1 VQNGTLSKGEGV
13 EQGNRILE
21 EHYEKQVSI
30 INKFVEKKD
39 LIGITGREALLK
51 EALEEAKAA
60 WEEIIIEASEAW
72 KLKRVAIGVISF
84 TTLTLAEQQKLVEP
98 RKLEAL
104 KKIAEQQKREKEL
117 EALIKEAL
125 KKTEKSIP
133 RRVDSLTQVFNHRI
147 VNNSLKVIAP
157 TNNAK
162 WLKWVLHPELSKTGP
177 CSKCRAN
184 AAGGR
189 NGYYHVTWFTPKMP
203 VHPNCLT
210 PETEVNT
217 SQGLIPIKDIKLGDY
232 VLTHRGRYRRV
243 IQLHR
248 NPHEGKMY
256 SLGGG
261 WLTGNHPVLTPK
273 GWVAIDSIE
282 DGEQILSI
290 AYHGTD
296 HFEGQRDLTMCNLD
310 SDKSPTTASEDVLL
324 SSIESPLGF
333 AIMPVTS
340 INFDGDLQV
349 RDGEVQVV
357 NIESVLRNN
366 GNPRGLEDIEESG
379 FKGRHWTPKLPLKG
393 SGNPLFSRG
402 FTPSNGIM
410 GGLDLGASLI
420 GRPLIP
426 QKLLRFTKTPNRDL
440 RLNEATPDGSPGHPK
455 VFSDFILGDSADIHL
470 NDLPNGKLHLDEDT
484 ELISYTWHKP
494 ITLTSI
500 DTDIYKKHVYNLS
513 VDEDESYTIGKQR
526 IIVHNCVC
534 EWEIVFEKPDLGRD
548 EVERSKQLLDD
559 HQARYRPLI
568 R

>member
-1 VQNGTLSKGEGV
+1 MSTPRRLRYPQDLIKRGRGVLSPNLQRIRRQVQNGTLSKEEGV

-117 EALIKEAL
+117 EAIIKEAL

-162 WLKWVLHPELSKTGP
+162 WMKWVLHPELSKTGP

-203 VHPNCLT
+203 VHPNC
-210 PETEVNT
+210 
-217 SQGLIPIKDIKLGDY
+217 
-232 VLTHRGRYRRV
+232 
-243 IQLHR
+243 
-248 NPHEGKMY
+248 
-256 SLGGG
+256 
-261 WLTGNHPVLTPK
+261 
-273 GWVAIDSIE
+273 
-282 DGEQILSI
+282 
-290 AYHGTD
+290 
-296 HFEGQRDLTMCNLD
+296 
-310 SDKSPTTASEDVLL
+310 
-324 SSIESPLGF
+324 
-333 AIMPVTS
+333 
-340 INFDGDLQV
+340 
-349 RDGEVQVV
+349 
-357 NIESVLRNN
+357 
-366 GNPRGLEDIEESG
+366 
-379 FKGRHWTPKLPLKG
+379 
-393 SGNPLFSRG
+393 
-402 FTPSNGIM
+402 
-410 GGLDLGASLI
+410 
-420 GRPLIP
+420 
-426 QKLLRFTKTPNRDL
+426 
-440 RLNEATPDGSPGHPK
+440 
-455 VFSDFILGDSADIHL
+455 
-470 NDLPNGKLHLDEDT
+470 
-484 ELISYTWHKP
+484 
-494 ITLTSI
+494 
-500 DTDIYKKHVYNLS
+500 
-513 VDEDESYTIGKQR
+513 
-526 IIVHNCVC
+526 VC